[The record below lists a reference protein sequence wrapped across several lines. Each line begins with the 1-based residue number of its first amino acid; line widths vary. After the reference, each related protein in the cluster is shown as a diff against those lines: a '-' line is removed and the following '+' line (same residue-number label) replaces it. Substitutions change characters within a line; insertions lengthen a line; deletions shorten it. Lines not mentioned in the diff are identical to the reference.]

1 MKDNLDITIPEI
13 LQGSIW
19 ILAEYTNDMNVLK
32 RVFDVIMKNI
42 GDLNLELAAEKD
54 TNEKSKSTTS
64 EKKVITKTVV
74 LSDGTYGTQTIILD
88 SEEALKQKE
97 TKFLRKFILE
107 KNFFFSTCLVVSISK
122 IIFKLKLLDT
132 NKEFFNTYFFN
143 AINILC
149 AILKINSHKVFKDP
163 DNVSR
168 IHLCLEFLM
177 NNDYEKFLSWLQ
189 VYSYYHLGK

>member
-1 MKDNLDITIPEI
+1 MHYKLDIVIPEI
-13 LQGSIW
+13 LQTSIW
-19 ILAEYTNDMNVLK
+19 ILAEYTNDLNVLK
-32 RVFDVIMKNI
+32 RVFDIIMKNI
-42 GDLNLELAAEKD
+42 GDLNLELALEKE
-54 TNEKSKSTTS
+54 TNENNKTISSS
-64 EKKVITKTVV
+64 EKKTITKTVV

-122 IIFKLKLLDT
+122 IIFKLRLLDT
-132 NKEFFNTYFFN
+132 GNEFFNTYFFN
-143 AINILC
+143 AINIFC

-168 IHLCLEFLM
+168 IHLCLEFLL
-177 NNDYEKFLSWLQ
+177 NNDYHKFLSWLQ
-189 VYSYYHLGK
+189 VFSY